1 MALTTADP
9 TLPWLQPQPQVVH
22 FDPGPGLSAE
32 QLQAVV
38 QRLAACGDLQA
49 VVLFGSRAR
58 GEAKLDS
65 DLDLALIT
73 QLAELS
79 PKQRLACW
87 KRYRAA
93 VGALPCGVDL
103 VIQGSAVAARLAQ
116 SRWHV
121 MGDVRREG
129 RVLYAAS

>member
-1 MALTTADP
+1 MALTTADS
-9 TLPWLQPQPQVVH
+9 TLPWLQPQPAVVS

-38 QRLAACGDLQA
+38 
-49 VVLFGSRAR
+49 LFGSRAR
-58 GEAKLDS
+58 GEAKADS

-73 QLAELS
+73 EAPELS
-79 PKQRLACW
+79 PQQRLACW

-93 VGALPCGVDL
+93 VGPLPCGVDL
-103 VIQGSAVAARLAQ
+103 VIQGSAAAARLAQ

-129 RVLYAAS
+129 RVLYAMHAQS

>member
-1 MALTTADP
+1 MTTADLI
-9 TLPWLQPQPQVVH
+9 LPWLQPQPSVMP

-58 GEAKLDS
+58 GEAKPDS

-73 QLAELS
+73 QMAELS

>member
-9 TLPWLQPQPQVVH
+9 ILPWLQPQPAVVS

-58 GEAKLDS
+58 GEAKPDS

-73 QLAELS
+73 QVAELS
-79 PKQRLACW
+79 PQQRLLCW

>member
-9 TLPWLQPQPQVVH
+9 TPPWLQPQPAVVH
-22 FDPGPGLSAE
+22 FDPGAGLSAE

-38 QRLAACGDLQA
+38 QRLVACGDLQA

-58 GEAKLDS
+58 GEAKPDS

-73 QLAELS
+73 QMAELS

-87 KRYRAA
+87 RRYRAA

-129 RVLYAAS
+129 RVLYASS

>member
-1 MALTTADP
+1 MALTTPDQ
-9 TLPWLQPQPQVVH
+9 TLPWLQPQPVVVF

-65 DLDLALIT
+65 DLDLVLIT
-73 QLAELS
+73 QMAELS
-79 PKQRLACW
+79 PQQRLACW

-129 RVLYAAS
+129 RVLYASS

>member
-1 MALTTADP
+1 MVLTTADP

-22 FDPGPGLSAE
+22 FDPGPALSAE

-58 GEAKLDS
+58 GEAKPDS

-73 QLAELS
+73 QMAELS
-79 PKQRLACW
+79 PQQRLACW